1 MDQAKISR
9 IGDAILSGD
18 EEVAARLLY
27 GDKNG
32 DVPSS
37 EHKPT
42 TMQEKIHAASK
53 AKLLRAG
60 KIAALAGMITA
71 HQVREKKTIEL
82 KELQPWPDRER
93 HSTEPLLKGR
103 RGKKSRRQRKAAR

>member
-18 EEVAARLLY
+18 EEVAAQILY
-27 GDKNG
+27 GDGNG
-32 DVPSS
+32 HVPP
-37 EHKPT
+37 EHVPT

-60 KIAALAGMITA
+60 RIAALAAMMTA
-71 HQVREKKTIEL
+71 HQVREKKTVEL

-93 HSTEPLLKGR
+93 HSSEPLLKGR
-103 RGKKSRRQRKAAR
+103 RGKKSRRQRKACR